1 MTNDTQQIVSAGRKH
16 GLRTYIETYGCQ
28 MNVADSEL
36 VRGILGRAGMTF
48 VDRPDDA
55 DVILLNTCAV
65 REHAETRVIGRLGE
79 LTKFR
84 HRNPDIFMGVLGC
97 MAKHLRERI
106 FKAAPV
112 VDLVAGPD
120 SYRDL
125 PELIARARSTSVV
138 DVGFRKTE
146 LYEGLEPEPGDGI
159 TGWVTIMRG
168 CDRFCTYCIVPYV
181 RGREKSVSPDE
192 VMKQVRFLAER
203 GFCEVCL
210 LGQTVNSYAC
220 GDVDFADLL
229 RMVAGV
235 DGIERIR
242 FTSPHPA
249 EFTESVIEAIG
260 TTEKV
265 CPHMHLPVQSGS
277 DRMLEIMQRDYT
289 SGEYLTLVEQ
299 LRSTRPDISLT
310 TDIIAGFCT
319 ETEED
324 HRATIDLLKTIEFDA
339 AFMFRYSPREGTVAH
354 RTLPDDVSD
363 ELKIERLQEIIE
375 LQESISARAYAAQV
389 GKTATVLVEGPARKP
404 EGNNYGRTPQ
414 FHGVVFPGS
423 FPANT
428 FVDVEITD
436 STPHTL
442 RGKALDGSRE

>member
-1 MTNDTQQIVSAGRKH
+1 MTNDPKGTMSEHQKS

-36 VRGILGRAGMTF
+36 VRGILGQAGMEF
-48 VDRPDDA
+48 VERPDDA
-55 DVILLNTCAV
+55 DIILLNTCAV

-79 LTKFR
+79 LTRFK
-84 HRNPDIFMGVLGC
+84 HQNPDLFMGVLGC
-97 MAKHLRERI
+97 MAKHLREQI
-106 FKAAPV
+106 LKAAPV

-125 PELIARARSTSVV
+125 PELIAQARYTSVV

-146 LYEGLEPEPGDGI
+146 MYEGLNPDPGEGI

-192 VMKQVRFLAER
+192 VVSQVRFLTER
-203 GFCEVCL
+203 GLREVCL
-210 LGQTVNSYAC
+210 LGQTVNSYRY

-229 RMVAGV
+229 RMVAGL
-235 DGIERIR
+235 DGIERVR

-249 EFTESVIEAIG
+249 DFTDKVIEAIG

-277 DRMLEIMQRDYT
+277 DRMLEVMQRDYT
-289 SGEYLTLVEQ
+289 SSEYLTLVKR
-299 LRSTRPDISLT
+299 LRIARPDISLT

-319 ETEED
+319 ETDDD
-324 HRATIDLLKTIEFDA
+324 HRATIDLLNEIEFDA

-354 RTLPDDVSD
+354 RNLADDVPD
-363 ELKIERLQEIIE
+363 KLKIERLQEIIG
-375 LQESISARAYAAQV
+375 LQEGISARMFAGQV
-389 GKTATVLVEGPARKP
+389 GKETTVLVEGPARKP
-404 EGNNYGRTPQ
+404 EENSYGRTPQ

-442 RGKALDGSRE
+442 RGNALDGGRE